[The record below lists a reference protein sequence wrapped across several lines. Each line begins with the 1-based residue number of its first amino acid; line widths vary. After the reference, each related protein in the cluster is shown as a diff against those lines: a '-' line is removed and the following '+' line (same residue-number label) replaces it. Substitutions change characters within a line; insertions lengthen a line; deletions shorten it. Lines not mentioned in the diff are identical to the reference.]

1 LSAILFGLIKFTDIP
16 GTKRA
21 IMWVLADHANDQ
33 GVSWPNRAT
42 LSSEVGV
49 GEKPLRDN
57 LRALE
62 QEGWLSMELGN
73 GRGNPTRYFLN
84 VSKLRTAA
92 KGFDEAFPHEAIKG
106 GSEREA
112 LERGVSDKGGHLE
125 PLKGGTSFPKGW
137 YPTFNE
143 PSRTIKEPSG
153 RKPRPLS
160 DDERAKLHA
169 EFGAMFPDL
178 DNRIEDIL
186 AHGGLAKW
194 KTEFNPVRNWLRGDA
209 EKLRQRQS
217 SPAQRNGYG
226 SAPAGGEVPP
236 LRFAMDSPQNASN
249 RGNARPREVVS

>member
-1 LSAILFGLIKFTDIP
+1 MSAILFGLIKFTDIP

-143 PSRTIKEPSG
+143 PSITIIEPSLPKKARVPHEHLG
-153 RKPRPLS
+153 LTEDEMCKLRTRWSGKLT
-160 DDERAKLHA
+160 DLDERIEEALGHTAAK
-169 EFGAMFPDL
+169 
-178 DNRIEDIL
+178 
-186 AHGGLAKW
+186 KW
-194 KTEFNPVRNWLRGDA
+194 TNKYLGVNNWLRSAYDR
-209 EKLRQRQS
+209 L
-217 SPAQRNGYG
+217 PAWQKISTNAQETGSLVSGQMTDDEARALGYAI
-226 SAPAGGEVPP
+226 AP
-236 LRFAMDSPQNASN
+236 
-249 RGNARPREVVS
+249 